1 MAHAY
6 TPGLRVA
13 DLTVVRKERRL
24 PLPGEVLV
32 NVGDQVTATQ
42 VVARTELP
50 GNVESVNVANRLGVP
65 PEDVPHCMLKQ
76 EGDRVDKGEI
86 IAQSK
91 SFFGLFKSSCQ
102 ATVAGTIETVSSV
115 TGQVLL
121 REPPLP
127 VEVAA
132 YIDSIVTEVIPREGV
147 MVEAPATFIQGIFG
161 IGGEIQGELVM
172 VCSSP
177 DEILDADRLT
187 EAVRGKIVVGGSLVT
202 AAAIRKAIA
211 VGARGII
218 AGGLHDKDLREFLG
232 YDLGV
237 AITGNEDK
245 GITLIVTEGFGK
257 IRMAEGTFSLLK
269 RCEGLQC
276 SMNGAT
282 QIRAGVIR
290 PEVVIPRESE
300 EHGIDVETGEGA
312 GNMVIGSPIRAI
324 REPYFGRLGHVTE
337 LPSELQRVES
347 ETMVRVLQVEFED
360 GTRAIVPRANVELI
374 EK

>member
-13 DLTVVRKERRL
+13 ELTLVRKERRL

-32 NVGDQVTATQ
+32 TVGERVKATQ

-65 PEDVPHCMLKQ
+65 PEDVPQCMLKK
-76 EGDRVDKGEI
+76 EGDPVQKGEV

-91 SFFGLFKSSCQ
+91 SFFGLFKSTCL
-102 ATVAGTIETVSSV
+102 ATVTGSVETISAV

-127 VEVAA
+127 VEVRA
-132 YIDSIVTEVIPREGV
+132 YIDGVVTEVRPCEGV
-147 MVEAPATFIQGIFG
+147 VVETPATFIQGIFG
-161 IGGEIQGELVM
+161 IGGETQGQLV
-172 VCSSP
+172 VVVDSP
-177 DEILDADRLT
+177 DDVLDAERLT
-187 EAVRGKIVVGGSLVT
+187 EDLRGKVVVGGSLVT
-202 AAAIRKAIA
+202 AAAIRKAIS
-211 VGARGII
+211 VGAKGIL
-218 AGGLHDKDLREFLG
+218 AGGLHDKDLKEFLG

-245 GITLIVTEGFGK
+245 GITLIVTEGFGR
-257 IRMAEGTFSLLK
+257 IRMADGTFNLLK
-269 RCEGLQC
+269 RCEGMEC
-276 SMNGAT
+276 SINGAT

-290 PEVVIPRESE
+290 PEVVIPRHDVTTVE
-300 EHGIDVETGEGA
+300 ETTKEGT
-312 GNMVIGSPIRAI
+312 GNMVIGSPVRVI
-324 REPYFGRLGHVTE
+324 REPYFGRLGTVTQ
-337 LPSELQRVES
+337 LPPELQRIET
-347 ETMVRVLQVEFED
+347 ETMVRVLEVQFED
-360 GTRAIVPRANVELI
+360 GTRAIIPRANVELI

>member
-1 MAHAY
+1 M
-6 TPGLRVA
+6 
-13 DLTVVRKERRL
+13 
-24 PLPGEVLV
+24 
-32 NVGDQVTATQ
+32 
-42 VVARTELP
+42 
-50 GNVESVNVANRLGVP
+50 
-65 PEDVPHCMLKQ
+65 
-76 EGDRVDKGEI
+76 
-86 IAQSK
+86 
-91 SFFGLFKSSCQ
+91 
-102 ATVAGTIETVSSV
+102 
-115 TGQVLL
+115 
-121 REPPLP
+121 
-127 VEVAA
+127 
-132 YIDSIVTEVIPREGV
+132 
-147 MVEAPATFIQGIFG
+147 
-161 IGGEIQGELVM
+161 
-172 VCSSP
+172 
-177 DEILDADRLT
+177 
-187 EAVRGKIVVGGSLVT
+187 VT

-211 VGARGII
+211 VGAKGII

-257 IRMAEGTFSLLK
+257 IRMAEGTFTLLK

-290 PEVVIPRESE
+290 PEVVIPREGE
-300 EHGIDVETGEGA
+300 EREEETGPGEGA

-324 REPYFGRLGHVTE
+324 REPYFGRLGKVAE

-347 ETMVRVLQVEFED
+347 ETMVRVLEVEFED

>member
-13 DLTVVRKERRL
+13 ELTVVRKERRL

-32 NVGDQVTATQ
+32 KLGAHVKAAQ

-65 PEDVPHCMLKQ
+65 PEDVPQCMLKK
-76 EGDRVDKGEI
+76 EGDSIEKGEV

-102 ATVAGTIETVSSV
+102 ATVTGTVETVSSV

-127 VEVAA
+127 VEVRA
-132 YIDSIVTEVIPREGV
+132 YVDGIVADVLPGEGV
-147 MVEAPATFIQGIFG
+147 VVETPATFIQGIFG
-161 IGGEIQGELVM
+161 IGGEIQGQLVM
-172 VCSSP
+172 VVASA

-187 EAVRGKIVVGGSLVT
+187 EAVRGKVAVGGSLVT

-211 VGARGII
+211 VGAKGIL

-245 GITLIVTEGFGK
+245 GVTLIVTEGFGK
-257 IRMAEGTFSLLK
+257 IRMAEATFNLLK
-269 RCEGLQC
+269 RCEGMEC

-290 PEVVIPRESE
+290 PEVVIPRQDKQPTNE
-300 EHGIDVETGEGA
+300 EAGEGA
-312 GNMVIGSPIRAI
+312 GNMVVGSQVRVI
-324 REPYFGRLGHVTE
+324 REPYFGRLGTVSL
-337 LPSELQRVES
+337 LPSELQRIES
-347 ETMVRVLQVEFED
+347 ETMVRVLEVRFGD
-360 GTRAIVPRANVELI
+360 GTQAIIPRANVELI

>member
-13 DLTVVRKERRL
+13 ELTLVSKERRL

-32 NVGDQVTATQ
+32 KVGDRVKATQ

-65 PEDVPHCMLKQ
+65 PEDVPQCMLKR
-76 EGDRVDKGEI
+76 EGERIEKGEV

-102 ATVAGTIETVSSV
+102 ATVTGTVETISSV

-127 VEVAA
+127 VEVRA
-132 YIDSIVTEVIPREGV
+132 YIDGVVTEVLPREGV
-147 MVEAPATFIQGIFG
+147 VVETPATFIQGIFG
-161 IGGEIQGELVM
+161 IGGEVQGQLVM
-172 VCSSP
+172 VVSSP
-177 DEILDADRLT
+177 DDVLDAEHLT
-187 EAVRGKIVVGGSLVT
+187 EAVRGKVVVGGSLVT

-211 VGARGII
+211 VGAKGIL
-218 AGGLHDKDLREFLG
+218 AGGLHDKDLKEFLG

-257 IRMAEGTFSLLK
+257 IRMAEGTFDLLRRCQGMECSL
-269 RCEGLQC
+269 
-276 SMNGAT
+276 NGAT

-290 PEVVIPRESE
+290 PEVVIPRQDRRPEQEGAS
-300 EHGIDVETGEGA
+300 EGA
-312 GNMVIGSPIRAI
+312 GNMVVGSPIRVI
-324 REPYFGRLGHVTE
+324 REPYFGRLGRVSD
-337 LPSELQRVES
+337 LPAELQRIES
-347 ETMVRVLQVEFED
+347 ETMVRVLEVTFED
-360 GTRAIVPRANVELI
+360 GKRAIVPRANVELI

>member
-1 MAHAY
+1 
-6 TPGLRVA
+6 VA
-13 DLTVVRKERRL
+13 ELTVVRKERRL

-32 NVGDQVTATQ
+32 KLGAHVKAAQ

-65 PEDVPHCMLKQ
+65 PEDVPQCMLKK
-76 EGDRVDKGEI
+76 EGDSIEKGEV

-102 ATVAGTIETVSSV
+102 ATVTGTVETVSSV

-127 VEVAA
+127 VEVRA
-132 YIDSIVTEVIPREGV
+132 YVDGIVADVLPGEGV
-147 MVEAPATFIQGIFG
+147 VVETPATFIQGIFG
-161 IGGEIQGELVM
+161 IGGEIQGQLVM
-172 VCSSP
+172 VVASA

-187 EAVRGKIVVGGSLVT
+187 EAVRGKVAVGGSLVT

-211 VGARGII
+211 VGAKGIL

-245 GITLIVTEGFGK
+245 GVTLIVTEGFGK
-257 IRMAEGTFSLLK
+257 IRMAEATFNLLK
-269 RCEGLQC
+269 RCEGMEC

-290 PEVVIPRESE
+290 PEVVIPRQDKQPTNE
-300 EHGIDVETGEGA
+300 EAGEGA
-312 GNMVIGSPIRAI
+312 GNMVVGSQVRVI
-324 REPYFGRLGHVTE
+324 REPYFGRLGTVSL
-337 LPSELQRVES
+337 LPSELQRIES
-347 ETMVRVLQVEFED
+347 ETMVRVLEVRFGD
-360 GTRAIVPRANVELI
+360 GTQAIIPRANVELI

>member
-13 DLTVVRKERRL
+13 DLTVVQKERRL
-24 PLPGEVLV
+24 PLPGQVLV
-32 NVGDQVTATQ
+32 NVGDQVHATQ

-65 PEDVPHCMLKQ
+65 PEDVPHCMLKK
-76 EGDRVDKGEI
+76 EGDSIQKGEV

-102 ATVAGTIETVSSV
+102 ATVTGTVETVSSV

-121 REPPLP
+121 REPPMP
-127 VEVAA
+127 VEVRA
-132 YIDSIVTEVIPREGV
+132 YVDGVVTEVLPREGV
-147 MVEAPATFIQGIFG
+147 IVETPATFIQGIFG
-161 IGGEIQGELVM
+161 IGGETQGELVM
-172 VCSSP
+172 VAESP
-177 DEILDADRLT
+177 DEILEADRLT
-187 EAVRGKIVVGGSLVT
+187 EAVRGRVAVGGSLVT
-202 AAAIRKAIA
+202 ASAIRKAIA
-211 VGARGII
+211 VGAKGII

-232 YDLGV
+232 HDLGV

-245 GITLIVTEGFGK
+245 GITLIVTEGFGT
-257 IRMAEGTFSLLK
+257 IRMAEGTFALLK
-269 RCEGLQC
+269 RCEGMEC

-290 PEVVIPRESE
+290 PEVVIPRRDAQVAADM
-300 EHGIDVETGEGA
+300 HADEGA
-312 GNMVIGSPIRAI
+312 GNMGIGSPIRAI
-324 REPYFGRLGHVTE
+324 REPYFGRLGRVSD
-337 LPSELQRVES
+337 LPAELQRVES
-347 ETMVRVLQVEFED
+347 ETMVRVLEVAFED
-360 GTRAIVPRANVELI
+360 GTKAILPRANVELI